1 MYSYQDSEDR
11 IPILQMDS
19 ELQHAQLELLSAHCA
34 TRQLRLHYSV
44 DDLAR
49 FGRRDVLRKS
59 AQAASALNEFYS
71 SIEKKIPPAAANP
84 AASLQP
90 AGEATEAQI
99 AQAIACVAAYLR
111 QQREHYLPA
120 ALSLSNSHKARMWPY
135 FSPTLLDQVRVIELD
150 GQRVPT
156 PPFYAEARAQGF
168 DNLPEITHMDSLTF
182 LDVVV
187 FNETLTERS
196 LFHALVHAVQF
207 QILGVERYTELFV
220 QSFLKTRTHFT
231 VPLEAHAFSLTS
243 KFMRPSPEKFSVE
256 DHVLRWVS
264 DDRY

>member
-1 MYSYQDSEDR
+1 MYSYQDSDDR
-11 IPILQMDS
+11 VPVLQMNA

-34 TRQLRLHYSV
+34 THQLRLHYST

-71 SIEKKIPPAAANP
+71 AIEKKIPAAEPNSGDAVP
-84 AASLQP
+84 P
-90 AGEATEAQI
+90 TKDQI
-99 AQAIACVAAYLR
+99 AHAVQCVSSYLR
-111 QQREHYLPA
+111 QQRGHYFPVALP
-120 ALSLSNSHKARMWPY
+120 LNNEHKARMWPY
-135 FSPTLLDQVRVIELD
+135 FSATLLDQVRIVELA

-156 PPFYAEARAQGF
+156 PAFYAQARAQGF
-168 DNLPEITHMDSLTF
+168 DSLPEVTHMDSLTF

-187 FNETLTERS
+187 FNEALTERA

-207 QILGVERYTELFV
+207 QVLGLEPYTKLFV
-220 QSFLKTRTHFT
+220 ESFMRTKTHFT

-243 KFMRPSPEKFSVE
+243 KFLRPAPEAFSVE
-256 DHVLRWVS
+256 DQVLRWVA
-264 DDRY
+264 DGRY